1 MTSPAQLKYL
11 DAMGISVWIPR
22 DIVLNN
28 TDDVDNQQKQSE
40 PSPSSPLAAYKASA
54 SHNHVDSLLH
64 DLEGSSTPSTQPVL
78 KQATQTATQQPSY
91 RQHNNK
97 PEVVTTASNKA
108 TLISSADPNKIERQK
123 TEIARTALHV
133 IYACGDINADWMV
146 IGESPDVSTNGLG
159 QPYAGDSG
167 VLLDYMLKA
176 VGIKEPRRNAYLLN
190 VLKTSIEEGHED
202 INTQL
207 NNLLV
212 EQIQQ
217 VKPKILLVVGQV
229 AAQNLLMCKEP
240 LVRLRGKVHSITNL
254 QIPLVV
260 TYYPS
265 YLLSKPIDKRK
276 AWDDLKL
283 AMQYID

>member
-1 MTSPAQLKYL
+1 
-11 DAMGISVWIPR
+11 VWIPR
-22 DIVLNN
+22 DLVLNN
-28 TDDVDNQQKQSE
+28 ANDVDNQQKQAAIP
-40 PSPSSPLAAYKASA
+40 PSPPVGDFKASA
-54 SHNHVDSLLH
+54 SHKHVNSLLH
-64 DLEGSSTPSTQPVL
+64 DLEGQSTPSTQPAP
-78 KQATQTATQQPSY
+78 KQTTQTATQQPSY
-91 RQHNNK
+91 RQHNHK
-97 PEVVTTASNKA
+97 SEVVTSATNKVPLTSAVDSNQVA
-108 TLISSADPNKIERQK
+108 PNQVDPNKIQRQI

-133 IYACGDINADWMV
+133 IYACGDLNADWMV

-167 VLLDYMLKA
+167 ILLDNMLKA
-176 VGIKEPRRNAYLLN
+176 VGINEPRQNAYLLN
-190 VLKTSIEEGHED
+190 VLKTSIEEVNED

-229 AAQNLLMCKEP
+229 AAQNLLRCKEP

-283 AMQYID
+283 AMQYIDQSSNKI

>member
-1 MTSPAQLKYL
+1 
-11 DAMGISVWIPR
+11 MGISVWIPR

-28 TDDVDNQQKQSE
+28 ANDVDNQQQAAI
-40 PSPSSPLAAYKASA
+40 SSLPPVGDFKASA
-54 SHNHVDSLLH
+54 SHKHVDSLLH
-64 DLEGSSTPSTQPVL
+64 DLEGQSKPSTQPAP
-78 KQATQTATQQPSY
+78 KQATKTAAQQPSY
-91 RQHNNK
+91 RQHHHK
-97 PEVVTTASNKA
+97 PEVVTSASNNVPL
-108 TLISSADPNKIERQK
+108 TSAVDSNQVDPNKIERQI

-133 IYACGDINADWMV
+133 IYACGDLNADWMV

-159 QPYAGDSG
+159 QPYAGDTG
-167 VLLDYMLKA
+167 VLLDNMLKA
-176 VGIKEPRRNAYLLN
+176 AGIIEPRRNAYLLN
-190 VLKTSIEEGHED
+190 VLKISIEEVNED

-229 AAQNLLMCKEP
+229 AAQNLLRCKEP

-283 AMQYID
+283 AMQFID